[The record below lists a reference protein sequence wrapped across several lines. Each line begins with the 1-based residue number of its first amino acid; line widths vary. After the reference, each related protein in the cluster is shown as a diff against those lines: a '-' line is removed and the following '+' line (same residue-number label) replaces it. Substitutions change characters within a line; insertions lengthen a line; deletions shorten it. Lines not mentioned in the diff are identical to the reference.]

1 MKLDKEILSDLTV
14 HMKYA
19 KYVPEL
25 SRRETWVELIDRNNQ
40 FRHNLDGQNKDFKT
54 VDKDFK
60 KLDEENWET
69 EFERIYRNCLE
80 YGFSEIKKSEILK
93 RK

>member
-25 SRRETWVELIDRNNQ
+25 SRRETWMELIDRN
-40 FRHNLDGQNKDFKT
+40 RKMH
-54 VDKDFK
+54 
-60 KLDEENWET
+60 
-69 EFERIYRNCLE
+69 
-80 YGFSEIKKSEILK
+80 IKKFPFL
-93 RK
+93 

>member
-25 SRRETWVELIDRNNQ
+25 SRRETWVELIDRN
-40 FRHNLDGQNKDFKT
+40 
-54 VDKDFK
+54 K
-60 KLDEENWET
+60 KMH
-69 EFERIYRNCLE
+69 
-80 YGFSEIKKSEILK
+80 IKKFPFLEDEINENYKLVYDK
-93 RK
+93 IFNR